1 MLKKQKF
8 IYKLVPIS
16 VLVFLFTALSFG
28 QENSLSNPVQ
38 DIVAKPAEEIT
49 KVDVKPLARDN
60 DIKKRLEAILEATTW
75 YIQPKVSVNDG
86 VVFLE
91 GGATTTDHR
100 KWAENLA
107 RKTQDVVAVV
117 NRMEIVDPSIWDIQK
132 QISSGLQEQWRQFL
146 RALPFFIFALL
157 IMAIAWATAH
167 LIAKLIRKS
176 LHFRGIHPLLADV
189 AARAVAFLCLII
201 GLYLILQL
209 FGLTTIALTLIGGT
223 GVIGIVLGIA
233 FKNITENLLASILLS
248 IQKPFNN
255 NDLIEV
261 AGITGYVQGL
271 TIRATLLVTEDG
283 HQVQIP
289 NSTVYQSNIT
299 NFTKNPK
306 RRESFLIAISCHETI
321 SLAQE
326 IALHTLNQHPA
337 VLKEPEPLILV
348 DSLAVGV
355 VNIRIYLWLNSQK
368 YNWEKVR
375 SSAIRLIKRAF
386 QDANISMPGPGMN
399 LNIGKDTIVKVQT
412 IKAASTAH
420 KEDETETKEEE
431 MIATHAE
438 GELRSEA
445 AEMQKQVRQ
454 HKAIDNEHN
463 LLSNNGSNGSKEK
476 AAL

>member
-1 MLKKQKF
+1 MKKQKI
-8 IYKLVPIS
+8 IYKLIYI
-16 VLVFLFTALSFG
+16 LVSTFLFSALAFG
-28 QENSLSNPVQ
+28 KENVSPNPGQ
-38 DIVAKPAEEIT
+38 DITAKPAEDIN

-60 DIKKRLEAILEATTW
+60 EIKKRLEGILKATTW
-75 YIQPKVSVNDG
+75 YVGPKVSVNDG

-117 NRMEIVDPSIWDIQK
+117 NRMDIVDPSIWNILQ

-157 IMAIAWATAH
+157 IMAIAWAVAH
-167 LIAKLIRKS
+167 FIAKIIRKT
-176 LHFRGIHPLLADV
+176 LRFRGMHPLLADV
-189 AARAVAFLCLII
+189 AARAIAFVCLIL
-201 GLYLILQL
+201 GFYLILQL

-248 IQKPFNN
+248 IQKPFSN

-299 NFTKNPK
+299 NFTKIPK
-306 RRESFLIAISCHETI
+306 RRESFLIGISCHESI
-321 SLAQE
+321 SQAQE
-326 IALHTLNQHPA
+326 IALQTLSRHPA
-337 VLKEPEPLILV
+337 VLKEPTPSILV
-348 DSLAVGV
+348 DSFVAGV
-355 VNIRIYLWLNSQK
+355 INIRVYFWVNSKK
-368 YNWEKVR
+368 YSWEKVK

-386 QDANISMPGPGMN
+386 QDANISMPEPGMN
-399 LNIGKDTIVKVQT
+399 LNIHKDRAIKVLPGDSA
-412 IKAASTAH
+412 ISKRKNEPKIEES
-420 KEDETETKEEE
+420 ET
-431 MIATHAE
+431 IATHAE
-438 GELRSEA
+438 GELRSETE
-445 AEMQKQVRQ
+445 EMEKQVRQ
-454 HKAIDNEHN
+454 HKVVDKEHN
-463 LLSNNGSNGSKEK
+463 LLANNSNSRK
-476 AAL
+476 ATA

>member
-1 MLKKQKF
+1 MNKQKF
-8 IYKLVPIS
+8 IYHSVP
-16 VLVFLFTALSFG
+16 LFFLLFLFMTTSFS
-28 QENSLSNPVQ
+28 QESSLSNSSQ
-38 DIVAKPAEEIT
+38 DIVAKPVEEIT

-60 DIKKRLEAILEATTW
+60 DIKKRLEAILKATTW
-75 YIQPKVSVNDG
+75 YIQPSVSVNDG

-91 GGATTTDHR
+91 GGATSTDHR

-117 NRMEIVDPSIWDIQK
+117 NRMEIVDPSLGDIQK
-132 QISSGLQEQWRQFL
+132 QISVGLQEQWRQFL
-146 RALPFFIFALL
+146 RALPFFVFALL
-157 IMAIAWATAH
+157 IMAIAWAVAH
-167 LIAKLIRKS
+167 FIAKLIRKS

-189 AARAVAFLCLII
+189 AARAVAFLGLII

-261 AGITGYVQGL
+261 AGVTGYVQGL

-326 IALHTLNQHPA
+326 VALLTLDKHPA
-337 VLKEPEPLILV
+337 VLKEPEPLVLV
-348 DSLAVGV
+348 DSFVAGII
-355 VNIRIYLWLNSQK
+355 NIRIYLWLNSQK
-368 YNWEKVR
+368 YNWEKVK

-386 QDANISMPGPGMN
+386 QEANISMPEPGVN
-399 LNIGKDTIVKVQT
+399 LNIAKDMAFKFEAVKDS
-412 IKAASTAH
+412 AASH
-420 KEDETETKEEE
+420 KEKGPEIKEEE
-431 MIATHAE
+431 TIATHAE

-445 AEMQKQVRQ
+445 GEMKKQVRQ
-454 HKAIDNEHN
+454 HKAIDKEHN
-463 LLSNNGSNGSKEK
+463 LLSNNGGNGNKEK

>member
-1 MLKKQKF
+1 MNKQKF
-8 IYKLVPIS
+8 IYHSAPLFF
-16 VLVFLFTALSFG
+16 LFFLFTASSFG
-28 QENSLSNPVQ
+28 QENSLPNSAQ

-49 KVDVKPLARDN
+49 KVDVKPIARDN
-60 DIKKRLEAILEATTW
+60 DIKKRLEAILEATNW
-75 YIQPKVSVNDG
+75 YIRPKVSVTDG

-117 NRMEIVDPSIWDIQK
+117 NRMEIVDPSIWDIQQ
-132 QISSGLQEQWRQFL
+132 QIGAGLREQWRHFV

-157 IMAIAWATAH
+157 IIAIAWAAAH
-167 LIAKLIRKS
+167 FIAKLIRKT

-189 AARAVAFLCLII
+189 AARAVVFLCLTI

-261 AGITGYVQGL
+261 ADITGYVQGL
-271 TIRATLLVTEDG
+271 TIRATILVTENG

-326 IALHTLNQHPA
+326 IALKTLNQHPA
-337 VLKEPEPLILV
+337 VLKEPEPLVLV
-348 DSLAVGV
+348 DSLAVGL
-355 VNIRIYLWLNSQK
+355 VNIRIYLWLDSRK

-386 QDANISMPGPGMN
+386 QDADISMPGPGMN
-399 LNIGKDTIVKVQT
+399 LNIGKDTIIKVQAAE
-412 IKAASTAH
+412 AASTVR
-420 KEDETETKEEE
+420 KDEIQTTKEEG

-438 GELRSEA
+438 GELRSEV
-445 AEMQKQVRQ
+445 AEMKKQVRQ
-454 HKAIDNEHN
+454 HKAIDQEHN
-463 LLSNNGSNGSKEK
+463 LLSNNESNGSKEK